1 MPLSR
6 KWSIRRSPR
15 TTTSAQSPNGRVQP
29 TSAGTTASGCAE
41 GSGTN
46 AVRQGDTT
54 ANWKNIVAEEET
66 GTQRL
71 AMIHTIS
78 TSNADLMER
87 SLVAVAHRVLV
98 ELVVPRHHAR
108 AKAT

>member
-1 MPLSR
+1 M
-6 KWSIRRSPR
+6 
-15 TTTSAQSPNGRVQP
+15 QP

-54 ANWKNIVAEEET
+54 ANWKNIVAEEVVE
-66 GTQRL
+66 RI

-98 ELVVPRHHAR
+98 ELVVPRHLAR